1 MDAGNI
7 RRGRSTSKENSLKVK
22 TLKFFLDWKESALI
36 SGKQISEATKIAE
49 STISRCIGK
58 DDMKLSTLADI
69 CSAFG
74 ARLCMRITR
83 NGDEITDIMIPSSD
97 AMHSENV
104 LKRYIEA
111 LGCTIPEFAA
121 KRKMS
126 DQGAR
131 DMIKKNSISLKKL
144 QEIAAQFNST
154 VEFQIYSIAK

>member
-69 CSAFG
+69 CSTFE

-121 KRKMS
+121 KRKIS

-144 QEIAAQFNST
+144 QEIAVQFNST